1 MKTTSKFKIGDRVML
16 TEDKPFRAKFGALAT
31 VEDVIHGFQ
40 GSEWLEVTQIDSKAN
55 KQSDGEY
62 LSRYFELIKKEW
74 DEENNHGC

>member
-40 GSEWLEVTQIDSKAN
+40 GSEWLEVT
-55 KQSDGEY
+55 
-62 LSRYFELIKKEW
+62 
-74 DEENNHGC
+74 